1 LISINNFSFFITNYY
16 SITINLPSLS
26 NEGSLSHY
34 LQQIKKFPM
43 LSQKEEISLA
53 RKWIKK
59 GDTAAAHKLVTSHLR
74 LVARI
79 AMGYKGYGLPIT
91 ELISEGNIGLMQ
103 AVKKYDPEKGFRLS
117 TYAMW
122 WIRAAIQEYV
132 LKSWS
137 LVKIGTT
144 AAQKKLF
151 FNLKKIKN
159 QLTSYNDGSLKPD
172 QVKEIAE
179 RLDVTEAEVSDME
192 GRMSGTDYSLNAV
205 VSDDGESEWQDWL
218 VDEDADQEVKL
229 AEREELSKR
238 KNLLSKAIN
247 ILNDRE
253 QEIIS
258 ARKLS
263 EIPKTLEELSKT
275 YKISRERVRQI
286 EEKAFAK
293 LQLEMVSLAKES
305 RLISA

>member
-1 LISINNFSFFITNYY
+1 MNDN
-16 SITINLPSLS
+16 INLPSLS

-305 RLISA
+305 RLIST

>member
-1 LISINNFSFFITNYY
+1 MSEKNT
-16 SITINLPSLS
+16 LPVLS

-43 LSQKEEISLA
+43 LTEKQEVSLA
-53 RKWIKK
+53 NKWRKE
-59 GDTAAAHKLVTSHLR
+59 GDTKAAHKLVTSHLR

-79 AMGYKGYGLPIT
+79 AMGYRGYGLPIT

-103 AVKKYDPEKGFRLS
+103 AVKKYDPDKGFRLA

-159 QLTSYNDGSLKPD
+159 QLDDYTDGNLKPH
-172 QVKEIAE
+172 QVKEISD
-179 RLDVTEAEVSDME
+179 RLNVSEKEVTEME
-192 GRMSGTDYSLNAV
+192 GRISGNDYSLNSM
-205 VSDDGESEWQDWL
+205 VSSDSDEEWQEWL
-218 VDEDADQEVKL
+218 VDEDADHEIKI
-229 AEREELSKR
+229 AEKEEINKR
-238 KNLLSKAIN
+238 KALLSKAIN
-247 ILNDRE
+247 ILNERE
-253 QEIIS
+253 KNIIKV
-258 ARKLS
+258 RKLS
-263 EIPKTLEELSKT
+263 EEPKTLEELSKE
-275 YKISRERVRQI
+275 YKISRERIRQI
-286 EEKAFAK
+286 EERAFEK
-293 LQLEMVSLAKES
+293 LQLEMMNLAKETK
-305 RLISA
+305 LLHA

>member
-1 LISINNFSFFITNYY
+1 MSDNV
-16 SITINLPSLS
+16 NLPSLS
-26 NEGSLSHY
+26 NEGSLTHY

>member
-1 LISINNFSFFITNYY
+1 MNDNV
-16 SITINLPSLS
+16 NLPSLS

-205 VSDDGESEWQDWL
+205 VSDDGDSEWQDWL

>member
-1 LISINNFSFFITNYY
+1 MNDNV
-16 SITINLPSLS
+16 NLPSLS

-192 GRMSGTDYSLNAV
+192 GRISGTDYSLNAV

-218 VDEDADQEVKL
+218 VDEDADQEVKI
-229 AEREELSKR
+229 AEREELTKR

>member
-1 LISINNFSFFITNYY
+1 MNDNVK
-16 SITINLPSLS
+16 LPSIS

-43 LSQKEEISLA
+43 LSQKEEMSLA
-53 RKWIKK
+53 RKWINK

-132 LKSWS
+132 LRSWS

-192 GRMSGTDYSLNAV
+192 GRISCTDYSLNAV
-205 VSDDGESEWQDWL
+205 VSEDGESEWQDWL

-229 AEREELSKR
+229 AEKEELSKR

-247 ILNDRE
+247 ILNERE
-253 QEIIS
+253 QEIIH

-263 EIPKTLEELSKT
+263 EIPKTLEELSKA

-293 LQLEMVSLAKES
+293 LQLEMVNLAKETK
-305 RLISA
+305 LISA

>member
-1 LISINNFSFFITNYY
+1 MNDNV
-16 SITINLPSLS
+16 NLPSLS
-26 NEGSLSHY
+26 NEGSLTHY

-43 LSQKEEISLA
+43 LSQKEEMSLA
-53 RKWIKK
+53 RKWINK

-192 GRMSGTDYSLNAV
+192 GRISGTDYSLNAV
-205 VSDDGESEWQDWL
+205 VSEDGESEWQDWL

-229 AEREELSKR
+229 AEKEELSKR

-247 ILNDRE
+247 ILNERE
-253 QEIIS
+253 QEIIH

-263 EIPKTLEELSKT
+263 EVPKTLEELSKA

-293 LQLEMVSLAKES
+293 LQLEMVNLAKETK
-305 RLISA
+305 LISA

>member
-1 LISINNFSFFITNYY
+1 MNDNV
-16 SITINLPSLS
+16 NLPSLS

-205 VSDDGESEWQDWL
+205 VSEDGESEWQDWL

>member
-1 LISINNFSFFITNYY
+1 MSDNV
-16 SITINLPSLS
+16 NLPSLS
-26 NEGSLSHY
+26 NEGSLTHY

-43 LSQKEEISLA
+43 LSQKEEMSLA
-53 RKWIKK
+53 RKWINK

-192 GRMSGTDYSLNAV
+192 GRISGTDYSLNAV
-205 VSDDGESEWQDWL
+205 VSEDGESEWQDWL

-229 AEREELSKR
+229 AEKEELSKR

-247 ILNDRE
+247 ILNERE
-253 QEIIS
+253 QEIIH

-263 EIPKTLEELSKT
+263 EVLKTFDELIKA
-275 YKISRERVRQI
+275 YIIIRESVRQI

-293 LQLEMVSLAKES
+293 LQLEMVNLAKETK
-305 RLISA
+305 LISA

>member
-1 LISINNFSFFITNYY
+1 MNNNV
-16 SITINLPSLS
+16 NLPSLS
-26 NEGSLSHY
+26 NEGSLTHY

-59 GDTAAAHKLVTSHLR
+59 GDTDAAHKLVTSHLR

-137 LVKIGTT
+137 LVRIGTT

-151 FNLKKIKN
+151 FNLKKLKN

-205 VSDDGESEWQDWL
+205 VSEDGVSEWQDWL

-238 KNLLSKAIN
+238 KSLLSKAIN
-247 ILNDRE
+247 ILNERE
-253 QEIIS
+253 QNIIS

-263 EIPKTLEELSKT
+263 EVPKTLEELSKT

-293 LQLEMVSLAKES
+293 LQLEMVNLAKET
-305 RLISA
+305 RLIPA

>member
-1 LISINNFSFFITNYY
+1 MNDNT
-16 SITINLPSLS
+16 NLPSLS
-26 NEGSLSHY
+26 NEGSLGYY

-144 AAQKKLF
+144 AAQKKLL

-192 GRMSGTDYSLNAV
+192 GRISGTDYSLNAV

-238 KNLLSKAIN
+238 KHLLSKAIN

>member
-1 LISINNFSFFITNYY
+1 MSDNV
-16 SITINLPSLS
+16 NLPSLS
-26 NEGSLSHY
+26 NEGSLTHY

-43 LSQKEEISLA
+43 LSQKEEMSLA
-53 RKWIKK
+53 RKWINK

-192 GRMSGTDYSLNAV
+192 GRISGTDYSLNAV
-205 VSDDGESEWQDWL
+205 VSEDGESEWQDWL

-229 AEREELSKR
+229 AEKEELNKR

-247 ILNDRE
+247 ILNERE
-253 QEIIS
+253 QEIIH

-263 EIPKTLEELSKT
+263 EVPKTLEELSKA

-293 LQLEMVSLAKES
+293 LQLEMVNLAKETK
-305 RLISA
+305 LISA

>member
-1 LISINNFSFFITNYY
+1 MNNNV
-16 SITINLPSLS
+16 NLPSLS
-26 NEGSLSHY
+26 NEGSLTHY

-43 LSQKEEISLA
+43 LTQKEEISLA

-205 VSDDGESEWQDWL
+205 VSEDGQSEWQDWL

-247 ILNDRE
+247 ILNERE
-253 QEIIS
+253 QDIIS
-258 ARKLS
+258 SRKLS
-263 EIPKTLEELSKT
+263 EVPKTLEELSKI

-293 LQLEMVSLAKES
+293 LQLEMVSLAK
-305 RLISA
+305 

>member
-1 LISINNFSFFITNYY
+1 MSDNV
-16 SITINLPSLS
+16 NLPSLS
-26 NEGSLSHY
+26 NEGSLTHY

-43 LSQKEEISLA
+43 LSQKEEMSLA
-53 RKWIKK
+53 RKWINK

-159 QLTSYNDGSLKPD
+159 QLTSYNDGSHKPD

-192 GRMSGTDYSLNAV
+192 GRISGTDYSLNAV
-205 VSDDGESEWQDWL
+205 VSEDGESEWQDWL

-229 AEREELSKR
+229 AEKEELNKR

-247 ILNDRE
+247 ILNERE
-253 QEIIS
+253 QEIIH

-263 EIPKTLEELSKT
+263 EVPKTLEELSKA

-293 LQLEMVSLAKES
+293 LQLEMVNLAKEIK
-305 RLISA
+305 LISA

>member
-1 LISINNFSFFITNYY
+1 MRDNV
-16 SITINLPSLS
+16 NLPSLS
-26 NEGSLSHY
+26 NEGSLTHY

-43 LSQKEEISLA
+43 LSQKEEMSLA
-53 RKWIKK
+53 RKWINK

-192 GRMSGTDYSLNAV
+192 GRISGTDYSLNAV
-205 VSDDGESEWQDWL
+205 VSEDGESEWQDWL

-229 AEREELSKR
+229 AEKEELSKR

-247 ILNDRE
+247 ILNERE
-253 QEIIS
+253 QEIIH

-263 EIPKTLEELSKT
+263 EVPKTLEELSKA

-286 EEKAFAK
+286 EEKAFSK
-293 LQLEMVSLAKES
+293 LQLEMVNLAKETK
-305 RLISA
+305 LISA

>member
-1 LISINNFSFFITNYY
+1 MNNNIS
-16 SITINLPSLS
+16 LPSLS

-293 LQLEMVSLAKES
+293 HQLEMVSLDKES

>member
-1 LISINNFSFFITNYY
+1 MNNNVT
-16 SITINLPSLS
+16 LPSLS
-26 NEGSLSHY
+26 NEGSLTHY

-205 VSDDGESEWQDWL
+205 VSEDGQSEWQDWL

-247 ILNDRE
+247 ILNERE
-253 QEIIS
+253 QDIIS
-258 ARKLS
+258 SRKLS
-263 EIPKTLEELSKT
+263 EVPKTLEELSKI

-293 LQLEMVSLAKES
+293 LQLEMVSLAKET
-305 RLISA
+305 RLITA

>member
-1 LISINNFSFFITNYY
+1 MNNNV
-16 SITINLPSLS
+16 NLPSLS
-26 NEGSLSHY
+26 NEGSLTHY

-59 GDTAAAHKLVTSHLR
+59 GDTDAAHKLVTSHLR

-151 FNLKKIKN
+151 FNLKKLKN

-192 GRMSGTDYSLNAV
+192 GRISGTDYSLNAV
-205 VSDDGESEWQDWL
+205 VSEDGVSEWQDWL

-238 KNLLSKAIN
+238 KSLLSKAIN
-247 ILNDRE
+247 ILNERE
-253 QEIIS
+253 QNIIS

-263 EIPKTLEELSKT
+263 EVPKTLEELSKT

-293 LQLEMVSLAKES
+293 LQLEMVNLAKET
-305 RLISA
+305 RLIPA

>member
-1 LISINNFSFFITNYY
+1 MNDNV
-16 SITINLPSLS
+16 NLPSLS

-293 LQLEMVSLAKES
+293 LKLEMVSLAKES

>member
-1 LISINNFSFFITNYY
+1 MNDNV
-16 SITINLPSLS
+16 NLPSLS

-159 QLTSYNDGSLKPD
+159 KLTSYNDGSLKPD

-218 VDEDADQEVKL
+218 VDEDADQEVKI

>member
-1 LISINNFSFFITNYY
+1 MNENV
-16 SITINLPSLS
+16 NLPSLS

-53 RKWIKK
+53 RKWISK

-159 QLTSYNDGSLKPD
+159 QLTSYNNGSLKPD
-172 QVKEIAE
+172 QVREIAE
-179 RLDVTEAEVSDME
+179 RLDVSESEVSDME
-192 GRMSGTDYSLNAV
+192 GRISGTDYSLNAV
-205 VSDDGESEWQDWL
+205 VSEDGESEWQDWL

-229 AEREELSKR
+229 AEKEELSKR
-238 KNLLSKAIN
+238 RNLLTKAIN
-247 ILNDRE
+247 ILNERE
-253 QEIIS
+253 QQIIH

-263 EIPKTLEELSKT
+263 ETPKTLEELSKS

-293 LQLEMVSLAKES
+293 LQLEMVNLAKET
-305 RLISA
+305 RLLPT

>member
-1 LISINNFSFFITNYY
+1 MNNNV
-16 SITINLPSLS
+16 NLPSLS
-26 NEGSLSHY
+26 NEGSLTHY

-59 GDTAAAHKLVTSHLR
+59 GDTDAAHKLVTSHLR

-192 GRMSGTDYSLNAV
+192 GRMSGNDYSLNAV
-205 VSDDGESEWQDWL
+205 VSEDGVSEWQDWL

-238 KNLLSKAIN
+238 KSLLSKAIN
-247 ILNDRE
+247 ILNERE
-253 QEIIS
+253 QNIIS

-263 EIPKTLEELSKT
+263 EVPKTLEELSKT

-293 LQLEMVSLAKES
+293 LQLEMVNLAKET
-305 RLISA
+305 RLIPA

>member
-1 LISINNFSFFITNYY
+1 MNNN
-16 SITINLPSLS
+16 INLPSLS

-59 GDTAAAHKLVTSHLR
+59 GDTDAAHKLVTSHLR

-205 VSDDGESEWQDWL
+205 VSEDGVSEWQDWL

-238 KNLLSKAIN
+238 KSLLSKAIN
-247 ILNDRE
+247 ILNERE
-253 QEIIS
+253 QNIIS

-263 EIPKTLEELSKT
+263 EVPKTLEELSKT

-293 LQLEMVSLAKES
+293 LQLEMVNLAKET
-305 RLISA
+305 RLIPA

>member
-1 LISINNFSFFITNYY
+1 MSDNV
-16 SITINLPSLS
+16 NLPSLS
-26 NEGSLSHY
+26 NEGSLTHY

-43 LSQKEEISLA
+43 LSQKEEMSLA
-53 RKWIKK
+53 RKWINK

-192 GRMSGTDYSLNAV
+192 GRISGTDYSLNAV
-205 VSDDGESEWQDWL
+205 VSEDGESEWQDWL

-229 AEREELSKR
+229 AEKEELSKR

-247 ILNDRE
+247 ILNERE
-253 QEIIS
+253 QEIIH

-263 EIPKTLEELSKT
+263 EVPQTLEELSKA

-293 LQLEMVSLAKES
+293 LQLEMVNLAKETK
-305 RLISA
+305 LISA

>member
-1 LISINNFSFFITNYY
+1 MNNNV
-16 SITINLPSLS
+16 NLPSLS
-26 NEGSLSHY
+26 NEGSLTHY

-59 GDTAAAHKLVTSHLR
+59 GDTDAAHKLVTSHLR

-205 VSDDGESEWQDWL
+205 VSEDGESEWQDWL

-229 AEREELSKR
+229 AEKEELSKR
-238 KNLLSKAIN
+238 KSLLSKAIN
-247 ILNDRE
+247 ILNERE
-253 QEIIS
+253 QNIIS

-263 EIPKTLEELSKT
+263 EVPKTLEELSKT

-293 LQLEMVSLAKES
+293 LQLEMVNLAKET
-305 RLISA
+305 RLIPA

>member
-1 LISINNFSFFITNYY
+1 MTEK
-16 SITINLPSLS
+16 TTLPVLS

-43 LSQKEEISLA
+43 LTEKQEVSLA
-53 RKWIKK
+53 NKWKNE
-59 GDTAAAHKLVTSHLR
+59 GDTKAAHTLVTSHLR

-79 AMGYKGYGLPIT
+79 AMGYRGYGLPIT

-103 AVKKYDPEKGFRLS
+103 AVKKYDPDKGFRLA

-159 QLTSYNDGSLKPD
+159 QLSDYSDGNLKPH
-172 QVKEIAE
+172 QVKEISE
-179 RLDVTEAEVSDME
+179 RLNVSEKEVTEME
-192 GRMSGTDYSLNAV
+192 GRMSGNDYSLNAMV
-205 VSDDGESEWQDWL
+205 NSDSDEEWQEWL
-218 VDEDADQEVKL
+218 VDEDADHEIKI
-229 AEREELSKR
+229 AEKEEINKR
-238 KNLLSKAIN
+238 KKLLSKAIN

-253 QEIIS
+253 KKIIEV
-258 ARKLS
+258 RKLS
-263 EIPKTLEELSKT
+263 ENPKTLEQLSKE
-275 YKISRERVRQI
+275 YNISRERIRQI
-286 EEKAFAK
+286 EERAFEK
-293 LQLEMVSLAKES
+293 LQLEMMSLAKES
-305 RLISA
+305 KLLPA

>member
-1 LISINNFSFFITNYY
+1 MSDNV
-16 SITINLPSLS
+16 NLPSLS
-26 NEGSLSHY
+26 NEGSLTHY

-43 LSQKEEISLA
+43 LSQKEEMSLA
-53 RKWIKK
+53 RKWINK

-192 GRMSGTDYSLNAV
+192 GRISGTDYSLNAV
-205 VSDDGESEWQDWL
+205 VSEDGESEWQDWL

-229 AEREELSKR
+229 AEKEELSKR
-238 KNLLSKAIN
+238 KSLLSKAIN
-247 ILNDRE
+247 ILNERE
-253 QEIIS
+253 QEIIH

-263 EIPKTLEELSKT
+263 EVPQTLEELSKA

-293 LQLEMVSLAKES
+293 LQLEMVNLAKETK
-305 RLISA
+305 LISA